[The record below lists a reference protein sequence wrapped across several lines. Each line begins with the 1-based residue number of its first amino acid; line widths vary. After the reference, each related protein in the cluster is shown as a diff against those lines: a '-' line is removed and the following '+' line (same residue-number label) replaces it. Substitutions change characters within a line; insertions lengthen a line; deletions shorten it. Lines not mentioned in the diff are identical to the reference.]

1 MHQPNSFAIHRRSS
15 MGVGPA
21 AMFNR
26 IQSLG
31 KVEEAKGENEEDWAS
46 SRPGTAQAGN
56 RDGPKSNSGSDS
68 GSPVSP
74 PSRYDEETTMLM

>member
-1 MHQPNSFAIHRRSS
+1 
-15 MGVGPA
+15 
-21 AMFNR
+21 MFNR

-74 PSRYDEETTMLM
+74 SSRYDEETTMLM